1 MLYFSK
7 ITGIL
12 KIFINIISLAPVTQ
26 ELEVVQFVKIVNFK
40 MQKSDNYIE
49 LGIALVIFIVQESRT
64 TSKKITSICLRYIT
78 GVKRT

>member
-1 MLYFSK
+1 MLYLSK

-49 LGIALVIFIVQESRT
+49 L
-64 TSKKITSICLRYIT
+64 
-78 GVKRT
+78 